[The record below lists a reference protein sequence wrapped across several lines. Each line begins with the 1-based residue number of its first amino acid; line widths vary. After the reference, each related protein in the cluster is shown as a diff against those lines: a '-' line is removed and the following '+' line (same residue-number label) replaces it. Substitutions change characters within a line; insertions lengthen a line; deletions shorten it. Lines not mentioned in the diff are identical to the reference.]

1 MTTTTEPVKT
11 PRLDR
16 YGFPFMQDILP
27 EGQSGDFRLR
37 HYTVSEM
44 EAELYNMRVMFQ
56 RWPYWMRL
64 KAGDYVKLTSRDAL
78 WMSDTPMERYTN
90 QDVVIQARGDVLI
103 GGLGLGM
110 IPSALLLPDSKY
122 HRTDIRSVTVIEK
135 NPDVIALVA
144 PHLTYP
150 NLRII
155 EADVY
160 TWKPSQK
167 FDTIYMDIWPDI
179 SSDNV
184 WEIAKLHRR
193 YGRYLNRENPG
204 CLMSSWLMSY
214 VRKMRRGRF

>member
-1 MTTTTEPVKT
+1 MTTTAEPVKT

-16 YGFPFMQDILP
+16 HGFPFMQDILP
-27 EGQSGDFRLR
+27 EGQSGECHLR
-37 HYTVSEM
+37 HYTVSEI

-64 KAGDYVKLTSRDAL
+64 RAGDYVKLIIQGDL
-78 WMSDTPMERYTN
+78 WMSDTPMERHTN
-90 QDVVIQARGDVLI
+90 QDIVIGARGDVLI

-135 NPDVIALVA
+135 NPDVIALIA

-150 NLRII
+150 NLRIL
-155 EADVY
+155 EADVF
-160 TWKPSQK
+160 TWKPDQK
-167 FDTIYMDIWPDI
+167 FDTIYMDIWSDI

-184 WEIAKLHRR
+184 PEIARLHRR
-193 YGRYLNRENPG
+193 YGRYLNRNNPG
-204 CLMSSWLMSY
+204 HCMSSWLVSY
-214 VRKMRRGRF
+214 VRKMRRKQE